1 MQKEAQ
7 AHGKQGF
14 LKNMFGG
21 EQNFF
26 ISDVFAD
33 VKKAIQERLK
43 YILIACMYCW
53 NHMQIFE
60 WTDYHFTR
68 YGMFAYNHEDK
79 KKLLEKIRKKRN
91 PTMTGESFIQG

>member
-1 MQKEAQ
+1 
-7 AHGKQGF
+7 
-14 LKNMFGG
+14 
-21 EQNFF
+21 
-26 ISDVFAD
+26 
-33 VKKAIQERLK
+33 
-43 YILIACMYCW
+43 MYCW

-91 PTMTGESFIQG
+91 PNLAGESFI